1 MNVTAEIIEEGS
13 DGAQQRTSYDLR
25 VRRSALPLN
34 THNKAGI

>member
-25 VRRSALPLN
+25 GEEECFTSQY
-34 THNKAGI
+34 TQ